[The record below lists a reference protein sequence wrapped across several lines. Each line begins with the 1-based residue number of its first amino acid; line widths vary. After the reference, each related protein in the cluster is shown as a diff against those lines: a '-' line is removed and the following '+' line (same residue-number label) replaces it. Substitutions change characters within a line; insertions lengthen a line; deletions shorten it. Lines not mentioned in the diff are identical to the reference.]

1 MTLAERNFFRD
12 DINCPGDTIL
22 YRCSIASNSE
32 TVQLTWLVT
41 LPGMVPVN
49 ITYDNTSIPNTVD
62 TTFGNNITTTL
73 TNFTVDLYT
82 ESTIM
87 FTVLRDVVMNGTM
100 LECISGE
107 LAALH
112 NFFCSSTVSHTV
124 YQRGTILQWPCIP
137 LHSSRPCGSGG
148 SYLY

>member
-1 MTLAERNFFRD
+1 M
-12 DINCPGDTIL
+12 
-22 YRCSIASNSE
+22 SNSE

-62 TTFGNNITTTL
+62 TAFGNNITTTL
-73 TNFTVDLYT
+73 TNYTVDLYT

-100 LECISGE
+100 LECISE
-107 LAALH
+107 DLDIYTT
-112 NFFCSSTVSHTV
+112 TVFVNISRMLFGQKETETC
-124 YQRGTILQWPCIP
+124 YIL
-137 LHSSRPCGSGG
+137 LR
-148 SYLY
+148 